1 MQEAGQVIPL
11 ASPPFSPAPF
21 SPPSS
26 PGPTQSSRSSHTAQ
40 RRPRSRKSTLIP
52 PARSMEID
60 YSESPVSLGD
70 GSLNKFE
77 RGKNFLLYLRISV

>member
-1 MQEAGQVIPL
+1 MQEAGQVISI
-11 ASPPFSPAPF
+11 ASPPFSPASF

-26 PGPTQSSRSSHTAQ
+26 PGPAQSSRSSHTTQ
-40 RRPRSRKSTLIP
+40 RRARSRALIP

-60 YSESPVSLGD
+60 HSESPVSPGN

-77 RGKNFLLYLRISV
+77 RG